1 MALAAGT
8 RIGAYEIIESLG
20 AGGMGEV
27 YRARDSRLDRDVAI
41 KILPETFAHDADRL
55 ARFEREAKT
64 LAALNH
70 PHVASIYG
78 VEEFAGTRALILE
91 LVDGATLADRIGQG
105 PIPIEEALTIAHQ
118 IIDALEAAHEAGIIH
133 RDLKPANIK
142 LRPDGTVK
150 VLDFGLAKLVSDQ
163 NATSVF
169 GAMSL
174 SPTITSPAATGIG
187 VLLGTAAYMAPEQ
200 ARGRAVDKRADI
212 WSFGCVL
219 FEMLT
224 GERPFGG
231 EDVTETVGAV
241 ILKEPVW
248 NALPPDLP
256 VHVRLA
262 LQRCAEK
269 NPKQRFRDIGDV
281 RLALKGAFNPPA
293 ATPVPVLTA
302 KRVTWRQ
309 TLPFVAAAIA
319 AAVVAGLGVWSV
331 VGRSDPPQA
340 PSRFTLTLPASDQ
353 LPAATGTLVGISHD
367 GRTLLYRARRA
378 GRFGLY
384 RRSLDQFNAASIGDA
399 DASESP
405 FFSPDDQWIGFFVQG
420 VLKKVPVAGGPPQTI
435 STFPVVARG
444 ASWGR
449 DGTIIVGER
458 ANGLMRVSA
467 AGGTP
472 MLLGRKPDQGR
483 EYWYPQI
490 VPDGRAVVYTASANT
505 PDSGQIEILR
515 LDTGEQR
522 SLLSGS
528 AGRVLPTGHLV
539 FLRGGALWAVRFDLD
554 RLAVVGT
561 PALVAEGVRVEVGGA
576 VQYAVSDDGTLVYVP
591 GVGVVV
597 PTANLAWVDRSG
609 REELVNAPPRAYYT
623 SRVSPDGTRAAIDI
637 RDQDNDIWIWNFERQ
652 TLTRLTFDP
661 ANDFYAVWTADG
673 QRVAF
678 ASARDQVLSPFWQA
692 ADGTGTAQRLATTT
706 TPLDQPSL
714 SPDGKRMVLRN
725 LTGGGGE
732 DIVMLSMEGER
743 RIEPLIH
750 TPFRE
755 RNAEISPD
763 GRWIAYQSNESGGD
777 QVYVRP
783 FPAVDSGRWQVSTTG
798 GQKPFWARNGRELF
812 YTDITTDGSIL
823 MSVPIQSGAAFNFR
837 NPVRLFDTSPY
848 NVAGLIARTV
858 DVSPDGRRFLMV
870 KNVKQEETLA
880 EINVVL
886 NWFTELKQKVPVN

>member
-1 MALAAGT
+1 MPIPAGT
-8 RIGAYEIIESLG
+8 RIGAYEVIESLG

-41 KILPETFAHDADRL
+41 KILPEAFAHDADRL

-70 PHVASIYG
+70 PHIAAIYG
-78 VEEFAGTRALILE
+78 VEEGGGVLGLVLE
-91 LVDGATLADRIGQG
+91 LVDGPTLAGRIAQG
-105 PIPIEEALTIAHQ
+105 AIPIDEALPIALQ

-142 LRPDGTVK
+142 LRADGTVK
-150 VLDFGLAKLVSDQ
+150 VLDFGLAKLASDPS
-163 NATSVF
+163 ATSVL
-169 GAMSL
+169 GVLSL
-174 SPTITSPAATGIG
+174 SPTITSPAATGVGI
-187 VLLGTAAYMAPEQ
+187 LLGTAAYMAPEQ

-212 WSFGCVL
+212 WAFGCVL

-224 GERPFGG
+224 GHRPFEG

-241 ILKEPVW
+241 IHKEPAW

-256 VHVRLA
+256 PHARLT
-262 LQRCAEK
+262 LQRCVEK

-281 RLALKGAFNPPA
+281 RLALEGAFNPPA
-293 ATPVPVLTA
+293 AAPPVLTG
-302 KRVTWRQ
+302 KRVTWRGA
-309 TLPFVAAAIA
+309 LPFAAAAIA
-319 AAVVAGLGVWSV
+319 AGVVAGLGVWAV
-331 VGRSDPPQA
+331 ARRTDPPPA

-367 GRTLLYRARRA
+367 GRTVLYRARRA
-378 GRFGLY
+378 GTFGLY
-384 RRSLDQFNAASIGDA
+384 RRSLNQFDAVSIGDA
-399 DASESP
+399 DASESV
-405 FFSPDDQWIGFFVQG
+405 FFSPDDQWIGFFVAG
-420 VLKKVPVAGGPPQTI
+420 VLKKVPVAGGPSQTI
-435 STFPVVARG
+435 STFPVTSRG

-449 DGTIIVGER
+449 DGTIVVGER
-458 ANGLMRVSA
+458 SNGLMQVSA

-472 MLLGRKPDQGR
+472 MLLGRKPEQGR

-490 VPDGRAVVYTASANT
+490 LPDGRAVVYTASANS
-505 PDSGQIEILR
+505 PDSGQIELLR

-522 SLLSGS
+522 SLLPGS

-591 GVGVVV
+591 GTSVVV
-597 PTANLAWVDRSG
+597 PAANLAWVDRSG
-609 REELVNAPPRAYYT
+609 REELVKAPPRAYYT

-637 RDQDNDIWIWNFERQ
+637 RDQDNDIWIWNFGRQ

-661 ANDFYAVWTADG
+661 GNDFYPIWTADG
-673 QRVAF
+673 QRIAF
-678 ASARDQVLSPFWQA
+678 ASSREQVLSPFWQA
-692 ADGTGTAQRLATTT
+692 ADGTGTAQRLATATT
-706 TPLDQPSL
+706 LLDQPSL

-783 FPAVDSGRWQVSTTG
+783 FPAVDSGRWQVSATG

-812 YTDITTDGSIL
+812 YTANDGSL
-823 MSVPIQSGAAFNFR
+823 MSVPIQGPGAAFNFG
-837 NPVRLFDTSPY
+837 NAARLFDASPY
-848 NVAGLIARTV
+848 NGLGLIGRTV
-858 DVSPDGRRFLMV
+858 DASPDGKRFLMI
-870 KNVKQEETLA
+870 KSVKQEETLA
-880 EINVVL
+880 QINVVL
-886 NWFTELKQKVPVN
+886 NWFDELKQKVPVR